1 MIIVFAEQRDGVLKK
16 AAKEALSEGR
26 RLKAKLNLPVAGVLV
41 GAKAT
46 EALDEAKQY
55 GPDKLFTV
63 DGIDN
68 YSPDAYAAAVAD
80 IVRENNGTVV
90 LFPASAMGTD
100 VAPRLT
106 AAVKGGLVTDITA
119 LTVDGDQLKAVKPVY
134 SGKALAT
141 MSFNSDVAVVSLR
154 TNVFPAEENAG
165 DPEVVSVDGSRYEAK
180 AVAAETEMKAG
191 GKVELKEAAII
202 VSGGRG
208 LKGPE
213 NFPMLQELTDML
225 GGALGASRAAVDA
238 GWIDHS
244 HQVGQTGKVVSPK
257 VYIACGISGAIQ
269 HLAGMG
275 SSKYIIAI
283 NKDEDAPIFNLAS
296 LGVVGD
302 LFKVVPAL
310 KEELKK
316 HL

>member
-1 MIIVFAEQRDGVLKK
+1 MIVVFAEQRDGVLKK
-16 AAKEALSEGR
+16 AAREALSEGR
-26 RLKAKLNLPVAGVLV
+26 RLKEKLNVPVAGVLIGSNAAV
-41 GAKAT
+41 AV
-46 EALDEAKQY
+46 DEAKAY
-55 GPDKLFTV
+55 GSDKLFTV
-63 DGIDN
+63 EGIDA
-68 YSPDAYAAAVAD
+68 YSADAYARAMVD
-80 IVRENNGTVV
+80 IVQENGGTVV
-90 LFPASAMGTD
+90 LFPATAMGTD

-106 AAVKGGLVTDITA
+106 AAVKGGLITDITA
-119 LTVDGDQLKAVKPVY
+119 LTVEGDQLKAVKPVY
-134 SGKALAT
+134 SGKALAS
-141 MSFNSDVAVVSLR
+141 MAFQADVAVVTLR
-154 TNVFPAEENAG
+154 TNVFPAEEKAG
-165 DPEVVSVDGSRYEAK
+165 ETEVVAVDGSKYEPK
-180 AVAAETEMKAG
+180 AVAAETEMKAA
-191 GKVELKEAAII
+191 GKVELKEAGII

-213 NFPMLQELTDML
+213 NFPMLQELAEML

-238 GWIDHS
+238 GWIEHA